1 MNFVKIENIY
11 ILIADCRNF
20 PLRATLI
27 STFLWIVNFIVGLFF
42 GISTTE
48 ISPLNKAMPIC
59 FAAHFT
65 ILLRHPCV
73 SAFSFRADAEGRK
86 LDLKED
92 RERRRNLV
100 IEEAKKDREL
110 REKNAQEMIQIP
122 CIQIELVHNV

>member
-1 MNFVKIENIY
+1 M
-11 ILIADCRNF
+11 
-20 PLRATLI
+20 I
-27 STFLWIVNFIVGLFF
+27 SASLWIINFIVGLFF

-48 ISPLNKAMPIC
+48 ISPLNKAMPIY

-100 IEEAKKDREL
+100 NEEAKKEREL
-110 REKNAQEMIQIP
+110 RKKSNEETNLYQNQNQS
-122 CIQIELVHNV
+122 IQIEIEVHDV